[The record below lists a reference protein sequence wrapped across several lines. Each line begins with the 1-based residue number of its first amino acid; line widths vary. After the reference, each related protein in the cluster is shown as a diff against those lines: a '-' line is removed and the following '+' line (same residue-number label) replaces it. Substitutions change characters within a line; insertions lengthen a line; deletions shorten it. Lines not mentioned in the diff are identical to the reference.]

1 MGHASPETTAV
12 YVRRRN
18 QALEDDLAQ
27 REREL
32 SALAAATQRRQQRIE
47 RCRDMSRYQV
57 RKTFTTIFGQIFSA
71 NSDKFM
77 LICLAR
83 APSHSLASNAIS
95 RRGFGSGT

>member
-47 RCRDMSRYQV
+47 RCRDMSR
-57 RKTFTTIFGQIFSA
+57 
-71 NSDKFM
+71 
-77 LICLAR
+77 
-83 APSHSLASNAIS
+83 
-95 RRGFGSGT
+95 